1 MQVAVPLCKTE
12 ASYRAHLSKLE
23 KKSDLPQACLNTKWG
38 ISSKPDSIVVGWL
51 KWFISLLPKVHLAQT
66 NSLKVAKSIE
76 KFAHK
81 NAFFFTDLDQLQL
94 VEIVKKLKKKSLKK
108 NKKAFNKIID
118 RINAIKTTQTFKHVS
133 DFPPEVLLP
142 IFDYLGKDWRN
153 ATLVNSRLREI
164 AISNRIRDES
174 LLINKLHDFL
184 VEHIQSQENLEDALG
199 KSRKDY
205 IQEVKK
211 NFDFSEVTTLSQ
223 LKISIFKERLKIW
236 YLIKNFTE
244 EELKSLQ
251 ESSKNLRMPFLFDD
265 IFEQKES
272 LEKNLAITEDFIKN
286 GLYTEISHYLDEIFK
301 DDPYNLQRICL
312 KLTRHEELDF
322 ALAMANTIP
331 KASYG
336 NVFKMLSK
344 SLIKKGRI
352 DEAVELMDKIY
363 DPLILRDIAVKLAK
377 KQQFD
382 QVRKLLKKI
391 SNPTDTLRRI
401 AVEFAK
407 KQQFDHAMQ
416 MICEISNPYDQNRTK
431 KDICKIFMLNKDFT
445 NAKNCAL
452 SISNVAFK
460 NIVLNDAINF
470 CLDKNLIEEALDFAF
485 EVPRNGFK
493 KPTLRRIC
501 QIFVNEGLFEKAL
514 NFMKV
519 FPDDEDQSF
528 FEMFAKELI
537 GEKNQLQKIKELAFS
552 ISDEK
557 MKSLKK
563 NEVTQLRALRK
574 ILSLMEKKF

>member
-1 MQVAVPLCKTE
+1 M
-12 ASYRAHLSKLE
+12 
-23 KKSDLPQACLNTKWG
+23 
-38 ISSKPDSIVVGWL
+38 
-51 KWFISLLPKVHLAQT
+51 
-66 NSLKVAKSIE
+66 
-76 KFAHK
+76 
-81 NAFFFTDLDQLQL
+81 
-94 VEIVKKLKKKSLKK
+94 
-108 NKKAFNKIID
+108 
-118 RINAIKTTQTFKHVS
+118 
-133 DFPPEVLLP
+133 
-142 IFDYLGKDWRN
+142 
-153 ATLVNSRLREI
+153 
-164 AISNRIRDES
+164 
-174 LLINKLHDFL
+174 
-184 VEHIQSQENLEDALG
+184 
-199 KSRKDY
+199 
-205 IQEVKK
+205 
-211 NFDFSEVTTLSQ
+211 
-223 LKISIFKERLKIW
+223 
-236 YLIKNFTE
+236 IKNFTE

-265 IFEQKES
+265 IFEQEES

-286 GLYTEISHYLDEIFK
+286 SLYTEISHYLDEIFK
-301 DDPYNLQRICL
+301 DDSYNLQRICL

-431 KDICKIFMLNKDFT
+431 KDICKIFMQNKDFT